1 MPRAAD
7 FPVILTAPDDGARKR
22 RKNMTNKS
30 NYTSPRFL
38 IVGFDGLRPDCVTNV
53 DMPALR
59 AFLDSHREWT
69 NYLSTFPT
77 ETYVNHPSIFSGGR
91 PNEHGIIA
99 NAFFRRG
106 KKGEDAVFVGSRVK
120 SVESLGVEGLFTLP
134 SLGERLARAGHTLRV
149 YCANSAGSTRLQH
162 HDAGKFPG
170 HLNLCVHDFSTIV
183 PEEEGRAIAERF
195 EAVPLKFPDFDGN
208 ALLTK
213 LFFEYEL
220 PRGLGDVTVLWYGE
234 PDHSSHEFGLWDE
247 RTCAARKSADDEFA
261 KVLDWWEREGRAAG
275 VQLVV
280 MSDHGHG
287 VVVRHAD
294 LLEPLRKAGFTVL
307 RGEDVLH
314 GADPESADVVAV
326 GTYAVGLWFKD
337 ASQANLVRARDALMA
352 SPDTGLVFSQPVSK
366 GSTDVEG
373 LVPGTLSEALVFSDH
388 VRGPDL
394 RVVGRGDPEKG
405 TLVMMEELP
414 LHAGNHG
421 GLLPQEVKC
430 LLGAA
435 GTMFPGAARHDEPA
449 GHDDLAVTIMMSLH
463 LLDDEAQ
470 LPLPKGGFLKEAV
483 GEVAEKAADAERA
496 VTETITLSC
505 GDFTQYLKRRDYAGH
520 RYVLEGGRVA

>member
-1 MPRAAD
+1 
-7 FPVILTAPDDGARKR
+7 
-22 RKNMTNKS
+22 MTKE
-30 NYTSPRFL
+30 TKHASPRFL
-38 IVGFDGLRPDCVTNV
+38 LVGFDGLRPDCLTKE

-59 AFLDSHREWT
+59 AFLDGHREWT

-106 KKGEDAVFVGSRVK
+106 KKGEDAVFAGSRVK
-120 SVESLGVEGLFTLP
+120 SVEALGVEGLFTLP
-134 SLGERLARAGHTLRV
+134 SLGERLARAGRTLRV
-149 YCANSAGSTRLQH
+149 YCANSPGSTRLQH
-162 HDAGKFPG
+162 HEAAKFPG
-170 HLNLCVHDFSTIV
+170 HLNLCVHDFTTIV
-183 PEEEGRAIAERF
+183 PEDEGRAIAERF
-195 EAVPLKFPDFDGN
+195 SAVPLKFPDFDGN
-208 ALLTK
+208 ALLSE
-213 LFFEYEL
+213 LFFEYEV

-234 PDHSSHEFGLWDE
+234 PDHSSHEFGIWDD
-247 RTCAARKSADDEFA
+247 RTRAARRSADDEFA
-261 KVLDWWEREGRAAG
+261 KVLAWWEEKGRDAG
-275 VQLVV
+275 IQLVV
-280 MSDHGHG
+280 LSDHGHG
-287 VVVRHAD
+287 VVERHAD
-294 LLEPLRKAGFTVL
+294 LLRPLRDAGFTVL
-307 RGEDVLH
+307 RGEDVRN

-326 GTYAVGLWFKD
+326 GTYAAGLWFRD

-352 SPDTGLVFSQPVSK
+352 SPDVGLVFSQPVSK
-366 GSTDVEG
+366 GSADVEG
-373 LVPGTLSEALVFSDH
+373 IVPGTLSEALVFSDH

-394 RVVGRGDPEKG
+394 RIVGRGDAEKG

-414 LHAGNHG
+414 LGAGNHG

-463 LLDDEAQ
+463 LLDDEAE
-470 LPLPKGGFLKEAV
+470 LPLPKGRFLREAV
-483 GEVAEKAADAERA
+483 GEVRENASKSGRA

-520 RYVLEGGRVA
+520 RYVLEGGRIA

>member
-1 MPRAAD
+1 
-7 FPVILTAPDDGARKR
+7 
-22 RKNMTNKS
+22 MTKE
-30 NYTSPRFL
+30 TKHVSPRFL
-38 IVGFDGLRPDCVTNV
+38 LVGFDGLRPDCVTKE

-59 AFLDSHREWT
+59 AFLDGHREWT

-120 SVESLGVEGLFTLP
+120 SVESLGEEGLFTLP

-162 HDAGKFPG
+162 HEAGKFPG
-170 HLNLCVHDFSTIV
+170 HLNLCVHDFTTTI
-183 PEEEGRAIAERF
+183 PEEEGREISERF

-247 RTCAARKSADDEFA
+247 RTHAARKSADDEFA
-261 KVLDWWEREGRAAG
+261 KVLAWWEEKGRNEG
-275 VQLVV
+275 VQLIVL
-280 MSDHGHG
+280 SDHGHG
-287 VVVRHAD
+287 VVERHAD
-294 LLEPLRKAGFTVL
+294 LLKPLRDAGFTVL
-307 RGEDVLH
+307 RGEDVLN
-314 GADPESADVVAV
+314 GAD
-326 GTYAVGLWFKD
+326 
-337 ASQANLVRARDALMA
+337 
-352 SPDTGLVFSQPVSK
+352 PDTGLVFSQPASK

-373 LVPGTLSEALVFSDH
+373 LVPGTFSEALVFSDH

-394 RVVGRGDPEKG
+394 RIVGRGDAEKG
-405 TLVMMEELP
+405 TLVMLEELP
-414 LHAGNHG
+414 LGAGNHG

-435 GTMFPGAARHDEPA
+435 GTMFPGAERHDEPA
-449 GHDDLAVTIMMSLH
+449 GHDDLAVTIMTALH

-470 LPLPKGGFLKEAV
+470 LPLPKGRFLKEAV
-483 GEVAEKAADAERA
+483 GEVAEKAANAERA

-505 GDFTQYLKRRDYAGH
+505 GDFTQVLKRRDYAGH
-520 RYVLEGGRVA
+520 RYVLEGGRIA